1 VRARLFRYR
10 FAPRDDPSGA
20 WWRRELVATWLRPI
34 SAADEE
40 LIGFLRERGW
50 AVP

>member
-1 VRARLFRYR
+1 MRARLFRYR
-10 FAPRDDPSGA
+10 FAPPDDPSGA

-40 LIGFLRERGW
+40 LVGFLRERGW
-50 AVP
+50 EVP